1 MHIYLRNTVSMN
13 IQNKTSSE
21 ILNKHADLCKAMA
34 NPNRIAIV
42 ELLSEGERSVGDIAE
57 YVGLSVSTTSQHL
70 KPLRDNNVVVTRKEG
85 QTVFYA
91 LKHPRLFDAC
101 LIIRSVLLEDMK
113 DSGKVATRV
122 DISTKV

>member
-1 MHIYLRNTVSMN
+1 MN
-13 IQNKTSSE
+13 IQNKTSIE
-21 ILNKHADLCKAMA
+21 VLDKHASLCKAMA

-70 KPLRDNNVVVTRKEG
+70 KPLRDNSVVVTRKEG

-91 LKHPRLFDAC
+91 LKHSRLFDAC
-101 LIIRSVLLEDMK
+101 LLIRGVLLEEMK
-113 DSGKVATRV
+113 DSGKVATRLDV
-122 DISTKV
+122 FTKV

>member
-1 MHIYLRNTVSMN
+1 MN

-21 ILNKHADLCKAMA
+21 VLERHADLCKAMA

-70 KPLRDNNVVVTRKEG
+70 KPLRDNSVVANRKEG
-85 QTVFYA
+85 QTVYYA
-91 LKHPRLFDAC
+91 LKYPKLYDAC
-101 LIIRSVLLEDMK
+101 LIIRGVLLEEMK
-113 DSGKVATRV
+113 GSGEVASRE
-122 DISTKV
+122 DGFSKG